1 LGDAMSAPRDPW
13 ADFAAVF
20 AEELA
25 MTTKTMDAMADN
37 YQREQLASANSGTE
51 DEPAEDLG

>member
-1 LGDAMSAPRDPW
+1 MSAPRDPW